1 VTRKSGK
8 LIALAA
14 AASLGLSAC
23 TIPMALS
30 QASATL
36 GGSQYLQ
43 VHFKVAFAGSGA
55 SVVQEEKVLKGLSF
69 NLNEE
74 SANGAP
80 LSHALNKVNQSLVV
94 WNGSQR
100 LMTIVDHKSNLY
112 VNVNVPAIGH
122 LSNAKIPGQELTAVN
137 LILGNRWIE
146 FPFTLIYQYA
156 KKSTHFSLK
165 RSSWA
170 SAEILVTN
178 ALVAALASGQTTTVA
193 HGFTEAGTLASLVKT
208 LEAIV
213 PAAGATTLPT
223 ANVNGTY
230 NVAVTMAGAQA
241 TSATASITAPSPPNG
256 NATLTVAATFAH
268 QDVRVSTPTYPLV
281 ITPALIKQLTS
292 ISAGSN
298 GGGIFNVF
306 GVSTVSAG

>member
-1 VTRKSGK
+1 MV
-8 LIALAA
+8 LAGV
-14 AASLGLSAC
+14 ASLGLSAC
-23 TIPMALS
+23 SIPMALS

-43 VHFKVAFAGSGA
+43 VHFKVAFTGSGA
-55 SVVQEEKVLKGLSF
+55 NAVQEEKVLKGLTF

-74 SANGAP
+74 STNGAP
-80 LSHALNKVNQSLVV
+80 LSHALNKVNTSLVV
-94 WNGSQR
+94 WNGPQR

-112 VNVNVPAIGH
+112 VNVNVNVNVPAIGR
-122 LSNAKIPGQELTAVN
+122 LSNAKLPGQELTAVN
-137 LILGNRWIE
+137 LIVGNRWIE
-146 FPFTLIYQYA
+146 FPFDVISQYA
-156 KKSTHFSLK
+156 KESTHLSLK
-165 RSSWA
+165 RSTFA

-223 ANVNGTY
+223 ATAKGTY
-230 NVAVTMAGAQA
+230 TVAVTMAGPQA
-241 TSATASITAPSPPNG
+241 TSASASITAPNPPNG
-256 NATLTVAATFAH
+256 NATLTVAATFVH
-268 QDVRVSTPTYPLV
+268 QGVRVSTPTYPLV
-281 ITPALIKQLTS
+281 ITPALIKQVMS

-298 GGGIFNVF
+298 GGGILSVV
-306 GVSTVSAG
+306 GGGGGGAG